1 MSKYKYTIHASK
13 PLKTELSATLDA
25 VAFFPR
31 LCSKDLFASSNEVI
45 IEHAGE
51 QYRLRLTRQG
61 KLILTK

>member
-1 MSKYKYTIHASK
+1 MKKYKLTHSSK
-13 PLKTELSATLDA
+13 PSTPELVTPLDA
-25 VAFFPR
+25 LTVCPR

-45 IEHAGE
+45 IEHLGE